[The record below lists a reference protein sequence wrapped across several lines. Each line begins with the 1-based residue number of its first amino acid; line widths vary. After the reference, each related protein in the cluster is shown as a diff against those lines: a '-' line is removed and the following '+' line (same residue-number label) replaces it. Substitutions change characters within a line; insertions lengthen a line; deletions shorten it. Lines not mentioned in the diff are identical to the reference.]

1 MFFVPVF
8 FEPGG
13 CYFTCCD
20 PCVRYVLKSRKFGQ
34 STTRAR
40 PSRSPKPRNAKLG
53 QPFAVRP
60 AGGSW
65 LGAIQAPSRFTDTR
79 DGRRA
84 YTALYTIQ
92 PLQHPSGRHVST
104 SAGQS
109 AFKYPRHV
117 KKSVA
122 LLTYVVVDYPGGGGA
137 NAAKTCYEKVR
148 KHTDRNP
155 YARQGLCGGA
165 WAAMEPLESR
175 PRSRSARA
183 SALWASLPLLVRP
196 LRIGIAIHCAM
207 CHTCD
212 VGPARAA
219 GGKKMALG
227 AYRGYICLHRT

>member
-1 MFFVPVF
+1 M
-8 FEPGG
+8 
-13 CYFTCCD
+13 
-20 PCVRYVLKSRKFGQ
+20 
-34 STTRAR
+34 
-40 PSRSPKPRNAKLG
+40 
-53 QPFAVRP
+53 
-60 AGGSW
+60 
-65 LGAIQAPSRFTDTR
+65 
-79 DGRRA
+79 
-84 YTALYTIQ
+84 
-92 PLQHPSGRHVST
+92 
-104 SAGQS
+104 
-109 AFKYPRHV
+109 

-196 LRIGIAIHCAM
+196 LRIGIAMIHCAM

-219 GGKKMALG
+219 GGEKMALG
-227 AYRGYICLHRT
+227 AYRGYKNGGQKKSLTRCGRTLGPAIGTLFQTNLKVEGKKKPVSGLI